1 MVVSTSGRRGFG
13 WEWAELGGGRGK
25 EGGRGRVLT
34 GDDDVRD
41 LAKDR
46 NTRST
51 EAEGDFGR
59 PITSEDQYYYLIH
72 QIVPHAENCN
82 QIGIGKGPNVR

>member
-1 MVVSTSGRRGFG
+1 
-13 WEWAELGGGRGK
+13 
-25 EGGRGRVLT
+25 VLT

-46 NTRST
+46 DTRST

-59 PITSEDQYYYLIH
+59 PITSEDQYYYLSH
-72 QIVPHAENCN
+72 QIVPQAENCN
-82 QIGIGKGPNVR
+82 QIGMGKGPNVRQILVSILRLRARGV